1 MRVAGAP
8 DILVDTDGG
17 LDDAIA
23 VRAIAAEQRLWGV
36 TTTWGAVSAAA
47 AARNIALAVPDC
59 EVVPGARTPPPAWRV
74 VRMHGLDGAGGT
86 ARGRRPAQRPRHH
99 PPAPDVIVRFA
110 RDVPD
115 GTLVCLGPL
124 TNLARAVDADADA
137 LAGLRSIVISAGVG
151 FADRAVRAVADTN
164 TRGDPRAA
172 AVVTRAVGLP
182 IRWVG
187 LDVSRA
193 LVLRVDDL
201 PARGIGD
208 FASMR
213 RYGLTRHPAGYGRGW
228 SAPCHDL
235 VAAAAGLDPACAQ
248 WRAARMRVRSDH
260 TPARVVAVAD
270 DAATHLAAYALDV
283 GRVRGLLRRGSNS

>member
-1 MRVAGAP
+1 MSEAGAP

-17 LDDAIA
+17 LDDVMA
-23 VRAIAAEQRLWGV
+23 VRTIAAQRRLWAV
-36 TTTWGAVSAAA
+36 TTTWGNVSAAD
-47 AARNIALAVPDC
+47 AARNIALTVPDA
-59 EVVPGARTPPPAWRV
+59 EIVSGDRTPPPAWRTAHV
-74 VRMHGLDGAGGT
+74 HGPDGVGGS
-86 ARGRRPAQRPRHH
+86 ARGRVPTRAPRTEPA
-99 PPAPDVIVRFA
+99 APDVILRFA

-124 TNLARAVDADADA
+124 TNLAGAIDADDET
-137 LAGLRSIVISAGVG
+137 LGRLRSIVIMAGVG
-151 FADRAVRAVADTN
+151 FAGRTLRAVADSN
-164 TRGDPRAA
+164 TRCDPRAA
-172 AVVTRAVGLP
+172 AVVTRATGLP

-193 LVLRVDDL
+193 FVVRVDDL
-201 PARGIGD
+201 PARGVGD

-213 RYGLTRHPAGYGRGW
+213 RYGLLRHPAGYGCGW

-235 VAAAAGLDPACAQ
+235 VAATVGLDPTCAR
-248 WRAARMRVRSDH
+248 WRPARVRVRSDR

-283 GRVRGLLRRGSNS
+283 GSVRRRLRGSNS